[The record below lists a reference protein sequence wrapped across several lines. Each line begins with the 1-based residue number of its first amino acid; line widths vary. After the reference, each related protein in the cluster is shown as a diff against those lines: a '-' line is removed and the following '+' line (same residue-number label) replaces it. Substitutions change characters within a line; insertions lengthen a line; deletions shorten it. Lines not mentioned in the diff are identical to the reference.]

1 MEWVG
6 NLERAF
12 ATAIYPNLG
21 VVIVVGVLLIVGVA
35 VAARRGRWDKVARR
49 RPRASLAIAVVG
61 LAIVLPTA
69 WYLGSPLITSTT
81 IDEPAPVVVAQ
92 ATPAPSTAQT
102 PAVTPASSAPP
113 GTSASPIAPAS
124 PTPAPSLIQRS
135 GMFHGMDD
143 FHFGRG
149 TARLIETSP
158 GSFTVRLED
167 FEVRNGP
174 DLYIYLSPSAKGY
187 DRDAIEIGRLKAD
200 KGNQN
205 YQLKAGTDVSA
216 ARSVVIWCKQFA
228 VLFAT
233 APLD

>member
-6 NLERAF
+6 DLERAF
-12 ATAIYPNLG
+12 ATAIYPNLVA
-21 VVIVVGVLLIVGVA
+21 VVIVGVLLAIGLA
-35 VAARRGRWDKVARR
+35 VAAWRGRWDQVARR
-49 RPRASLAIAVVG
+49 HSRATLAIGVIG
-61 LAIVLPTA
+61 LAVVLPTA
-69 WYLGSPLITSTT
+69 WYLGSPLFTSTT
-81 IDEPAPVVVAQ
+81 IDEPAPVIAAVAS
-92 ATPAPSTAQT
+92 PAPSVPPTAGT
-102 PAVTPASSAPP
+102 TVAP
-113 GTSASPIAPAS
+113 SASPGASVSPIATAS
-124 PTPAPSLIQRS
+124 PTSAPALLARS

-158 GSFTVRLED
+158 GSFTVRLEG
-167 FEVRNGP
+167 FAVRNGP

-187 DRDAIEIGRLKAD
+187 DRDSIEIGRLKAD

-205 YQLKAGTDVSA
+205 YPLKAGTDVTT